1 MHMQDNALLY
11 IWAKCFPWPPAES
24 EEEEAEEEDPSWLIS
39 SSRRQKNQQPINP
52 HPRLQHDDRLSN
64 QHGHRVIARGNSAN
78 EDDASAPGTG
88 RNLHSAVRSCVN
100 QDTFDDLLRLA
111 GQNSANGGN
120 YTKELWR
127 KGSLDSTNGH
137 NGNTSAADF
146 SHQVRKS
153 SAPEPAARDT
163 VVLRFPIRRH
173 SFIVVLSE

>member
-1 MHMQDNALLY
+1 M
-11 IWAKCFPWPPAES
+11 
-24 EEEEAEEEDPSWLIS
+24 IS
-39 SSRRQKNQQPINP
+39 SSRRQKNQQQINP
-52 HPRLQHDDRLSN
+52 NSCLQHDDRISN
-64 QHGHRVIARGNSAN
+64 QHGHRVLARGNSAN

-100 QDTFDDLLRLA
+100 HDTFDDLLWLA

-127 KGSLDSTNGH
+127 NGSLDSTNGH

-146 SHQVRKS
+146 SHQARKS

-163 VVLRFPIRRH
+163 VVLRFPIRRY
-173 SFIVVLSE
+173 SFIVVLRVNAALLCIIHVTL